1 MTKIL
6 HMEWIR
12 VESYLNLENKDLVEV
27 NSDNGFRMHDN
38 LRDLE
43 RDVAVKRVVG
53 LIKKRL
59 QTFTA
64 VLVIHS

>member
-1 MTKIL
+1 
-6 HMEWIR
+6 MEWIR
-12 VESYLNLENKDLVEV
+12 VESYLNLENKGLVEV